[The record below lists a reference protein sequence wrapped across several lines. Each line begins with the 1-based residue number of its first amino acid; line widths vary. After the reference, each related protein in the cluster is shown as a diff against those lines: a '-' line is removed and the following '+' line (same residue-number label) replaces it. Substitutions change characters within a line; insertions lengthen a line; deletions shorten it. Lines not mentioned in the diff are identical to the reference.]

1 MVCCLPCSCVQNI
14 SAGACDYVDNDRIA
28 IVDIPLT
35 KVALCRPRLL
45 ATAGAW
51 FLWDFSFYGN
61 KVFQSTFIKVL
72 SPSGSDLEETLLWTL
87 LNSGV
92 ALIGYWLAA
101 AVIDNPRVG
110 RLRLQLL
117 GFFVVCAQLQMYLAV
132 GIRLCYNSLRSAVLL
147 FSSSAVATGGPV
159 SVSLAI
165 YSHKLSCASV
175 VGREPIFNAQ
185 ISLLLALYPE
195 LSTVSVTNDKELH

>member
-1 MVCCLPCSCVQNI
+1 MQSI
-14 SAGACDYVDNDRIA
+14 SAGACDYAYNDRIA
-28 IVDIPLT
+28 TVDVPLT

-117 GFFVVCAQLQMYLAV
+117 GFFVVCAQLQMFLAV
-132 GIRLCYNSLRSAVLL
+132 GIRLCPVQLQESA
-147 FSSSAVATGGPV
+147 FSCAVIQCSSAVATGGPI

-165 YSHKLSCASV
+165 YSHKLSCAFV
-175 VGREPIFNAQ
+175 VGREPIYHCCWHC
-185 ISLLLALYPE
+185 I
-195 LSTVSVTNDKELH
+195 LSCPLCSSQMTKNSCEIFHGCRS